1 MEGMKNYADLLSQM
15 LGDGV
20 ITPKLYAKSMQQFV
34 TKNII
39 DFGLTDEEIDKI
51 DESVALE
58 NEDIDLD
65 EV

>member
-20 ITPKLYAKSMQQFV
+20 ITPKLYAKAMQQFV

-39 DFGLTDEEIDKI
+39 DFGLTDEEIEKI

-58 NEDIDLD
+58 NEDIELD